1 MNNKPTEMQ
10 LGTLYSWLKWVVD
23 QDKAKQA
30 VAWLENN
37 ATRRAVSAEMA
48 RLKVLKDKQLLDAPK
63 CFKSEIWEGFEHE

>member
-1 MNNKPTEMQ
+1 MNNKPTELQ
-10 LGTLYSWLKWVVD
+10 LGTLYSWLKWIVD
-23 QDKAKQA
+23 QNKARQA

-63 CFKSEIWEGFEHE
+63 CFTGEIWEGFEHE

>member
-48 RLKVLKDKQLLDAPK
+48 RLKVLKDKQLLDASK
-63 CFKSEIWEGFEHE
+63 CFTGEIWEGFEHE